1 MIRSVYL
8 RTHRQAFC
16 WIDEWIDLPEE
27 DLRVFEAEMMQQ
39 ALRNQKRRTGSAGS
53 IASKVTEIEEETEDS
68 AKKLT
73 ASNNNNNNSDKVHS
87 RSITG
92 GGEKKQK
99 SIGSGLNNLRS
110 HFMRPKL

>member
-16 WIDEWIDLPEE
+16 WIDEWIDLSEE
-27 DLRVFEAEMMQQ
+27 DLREFEKEMMQQ

-53 IASKVTEIEEETEDS
+53 KGSEIEVEEETETS
-68 AKKLT
+68 TKKST
-73 ASNNNNNNSDKVHS
+73 TSNSSNNSSNRVYS
-87 RSITG
+87 RSITDD
-92 GGEKKQK
+92 GEKKQK
-99 SIGSGLNNLRS
+99 SIGSGLKNLRS